1 MNVVKTVLTR
11 RVPFLPTMS
20 VRTIA
25 SPATMSKPRDIQD
38 FLASYPNV
46 KNNPRLSANLKFYLN
61 ELSFQPDNLY
71 YDEFMHKYSRDYDE
85 LEMNHGYI
93 QWFFPIREYG
103 VNPRAQLLQP
113 HEIEAMQKDPEIV
126 SRLLKSYKMMLG
138 FYGID
143 FNGGK
148 LKLASN
154 HKQRISNLRAHSH
167 NLLRLTRILKHLS
180 EFPQLQPHAAALV
193 LFFVVTHSAGVLDF
207 SQGVMR
213 GDSMDQWWSNCFRDE
228 KERKEIRKIVQERG
242 RFGQGTWGWEEYN
255 QWYEQRRENG
265 KVGFVGED

>member
-1 MNVVKTVLTR
+1 
-11 RVPFLPTMS
+11 
-20 VRTIA
+20 
-25 SPATMSKPRDIQD
+25 MSKPRDIQD
-38 FLASYPNV
+38 FLEYYPNV
-46 KNNPRLSANLKFYLN
+46 KTNPKASANLKFYSNKLP
-61 ELSFQPDNLY
+61 FQPDNLTY
-71 YDEFMHKYSRDYDE
+71 EEFMHTYSRDYDE

-103 VNPRAQLLQP
+103 VNPEAQPLQP
-113 HEIEAMQKDPEIV
+113 REIEAMQNNPEIV

-154 HKQRISNLRAHSH
+154 HKERISNLRARSH

-193 LFFVVTHSAGVLDF
+193 LFFVATHSAGMLDF

-213 GDSMDQWWSNCFRDE
+213 GDSMDQWWSNCFRNE
-228 KERKEIRKIVQERG
+228 GERKEIRKIVQGRG
-242 RFGQGTWGWEEYN
+242 QFGQGTWGWEEYN
-255 QWYEQRRENG
+255 EWYEQRREVG
-265 KVGFVGED
+265 KVGFSGQD